1 MVEEWP
7 KSTFL
12 LDFARNRLLSHIMSH
27 FPFSTARQSKIGE
40 NIQCLSN
47 YSLRTMV
54 KHSKAESLKKQIS
67 RSIKNNLMAQAVA
80 LHFMGSDSD

>member
-1 MVEEWP
+1 
-7 KSTFL
+7 
-12 LDFARNRLLSHIMSH
+12 MSH

-40 NIQCLSN
+40 NIQRLSN